1 MCVYLRIIIRG
12 RMQCQERKAEK
23 GEKGS
28 ELSDRIKI
36 PQQICAYVK
45 SLVVFFGSAVPLQ
58 RVYMLSSS
66 RKEGK
71 KSERILRL

>member
-1 MCVYLRIIIRG
+1 MCVLKDYNTWQNASQG
-12 RMQCQERKAEK
+12 ENEKK

-45 SLVVFFGSAVPLQ
+45 SLFFGSAAPLQ
-58 RVYMLSSS
+58 RIYMLSTS
-66 RKEGK
+66 K
-71 KSERILRL
+71 KKKAEERANFYDFNF